1 MAVFEKVVHGNLK
14 NVIQNTDTLLKEGK
28 HKLDFRD
35 EYSMTSQGMDVT
47 VRIYQRYNVIPGN
60 STCITLLFQDNKD
73 GDIKIVGLS
82 AGDEYGIFGM
92 DLGMGALSPVRR
104 WHSVLPFFLPILYIE
119 TTSFT
124 LSGPSGE

>member
-14 NVIQNTDTLLKEGK
+14 NVIQNTDMLLKEGK

-60 STCITLLFQDNKD
+60 STCITLLFQDNID
-73 GDIKIVGLS
+73 GD
-82 AGDEYGIFGM
+82 F
-92 DLGMGALSPVRR
+92 
-104 WHSVLPFFLPILYIE
+104 
-119 TTSFT
+119 
-124 LSGPSGE
+124 

>member
-14 NVIQNTDTLLKEGK
+14 DVIQNTDTLLREGK

-47 VRIYQRYNVIPGN
+47 VRVYQRYNVIPGN

-73 GDIKIVGLS
+73 GDIKIAGFS

-92 DLGMGALSPVRR
+92 DLGMGARTAQACEEKLNSMDGA
-104 WHSVLPFFLPILYIE
+104 S
-119 TTSFT
+119 
-124 LSGPSGE
+124 